1 MSILDY
7 FRRSKKPSKKRSILM
22 ADGSSFEEFING
34 GFRTLDTCPEVVTA
48 CFKISQLI
56 ASMTIHLMANT
67 EKGDVR
73 VVNELSR
80 KIDISPHRNMT
91 RSAWM
96 TAICMN
102 LLLYGKGNSVVF
114 PHTAGGLLGD
124 LEPIE
129 ADRIDFVNLKGRNDY
144 RIKIDNQ
151 EYEPSDLL
159 HFTFNPDEK
168 YLWHGKGFG
177 VALQPLI
184 ENLDQAQKTEK
195 AFMKSKWKPSIIV
208 KVDALTEEF
217 SSKEGRSK
225 LLESYIESGKVG
237 EPWLI
242 PSEAFAVE
250 QVRPLSLS
258 DLAINDSV
266 ILDKKAVASILG
278 VPAFVLGVGEY
289 NASEWDSFVNNTV
302 RPIAQ
307 NIEQELTR
315 KLIISAKMYLKFNVS
330 KLYSYDLQKLSNV
343 YASLYDKGIVTGN
356 EVRDQLGMQP
366 LEGLDGLIVLENYI
380 PIDQIGNQK
389 KLGGSGNE

>member
-1 MSILDY
+1 MGILDR
-7 FRRSKKPSKKRSILM
+7 FRRNKKTIKKRSILM

-34 GFRTLDTCPEVVTA
+34 GYRTMDSCPEVITA

-67 EKGDVR
+67 EKGDIR

-80 KIDISPHRNMT
+80 KIDIAPHKNMT

-114 PHTAGGLLGD
+114 PHTNGGLLGD

-129 ADRIDFVNLKGRNDY
+129 ADRVEFINLKGRNDY
-144 RIKIDNQ
+144 KIKIDNQ
-151 EYEPSDLL
+151 EYDPSDLL

-195 AFMKSKWKPSIIV
+195 AFMRSKWKPSIIV

-217 SSKEGRSK
+217 SNKEGRSK
-225 LLESYIESGKVG
+225 LLESYVESGNVG

-242 PSEAFAVE
+242 PAEEFAVE
-250 QVRPLSLS
+250 QVRPLTLA
-258 DLAINDSV
+258 DLAINETV
-266 ILDKKAVASILG
+266 TLDKRAVASILG
-278 VPAFVLGVGEY
+278 VPAFILGIGEY
-289 NASEWDSFVNNTV
+289 KSDEWDSFVNNTV

-307 NIEQELTR
+307 NIEQEMTR
-315 KLIISAKMYLKFNVS
+315 KLILSAKMYLKFNVS
-330 KLYSYDLQKLSNV
+330 KLYSYDLQKLSSV
-343 YASLYDKGIVTGN
+343 YANLYDKGIVTGN

-366 LEGLDGLIVLENYI
+366 LDGLDSLIVLENYI
-380 PIDQIGNQK
+380 PIDQIGNQN
-389 KLGGSGNE
+389 KLGGNNNE